1 VANPSNFLRGS
12 GIATQ
17 DVRDVG
23 QEMYLQ
29 HVQTMSRQQ
38 HQQSN
43 NNNNEQQS
51 QSSSSSSSPTEINTD
66 MPPDLLKFIQ
76 DVGPAKQTIDKDYTS
91 SRLLENKEELEN
103 VMKSQSS
110 SSTSRRRQRM
120 QMPLMGDDETFT
132 TEKNTN
138 FARTTLNVD
147 DDTASNDPS
156 LFGLDHLGLYELL
169 LTKDTTTTTTSI
181 DDFYDNVTKD
191 EEERRQGWSENDRHR
206 HKERLRQA
214 LNVLD
219 LPVLLLDNDHNIL
232 GLYPKDV
239 PGPEVK
245 SLTPI
250 PDNKAML
257 VLRDLSGQQTKKSY
271 SSSDD
276 DDDDDGGTTAA
287 ATEKLLQRRRE
298 RKMKTTGAGL

>member
-1 VANPSNFLRGS
+1 
-12 GIATQ
+12 
-17 DVRDVG
+17 
-23 QEMYLQ
+23 
-29 HVQTMSRQQ
+29 
-38 HQQSN
+38 
-43 NNNNEQQS
+43 
-51 QSSSSSSSPTEINTD
+51 
-66 MPPDLLKFIQ
+66 
-76 DVGPAKQTIDKDYTS
+76 
-91 SRLLENKEELEN
+91 
-103 VMKSQSS
+103 
-110 SSTSRRRQRM
+110 M

-147 DDTASNDPS
+147 DSSNDDPS

-169 LTKDTTTTTTSI
+169 VTKDRTTTTTTTTISI
-181 DDFYDNVTKD
+181 DDFYNDVTKD
-191 EEERRQGWSENDRHR
+191 EEERRRGWSENDRRR

-214 LNVLD
+214 WNVLD
-219 LPVLLLDNDHNIL
+219 LPVLRLDNDHNIL

-257 VLRDLSGQQTKKSY
+257 VLRDLSRQQTKKSY
-271 SSSDD
+271 SS

-298 RKMKTTGAGL
+298 RKMKKTGDAGL